1 MTCVFSTFAACDIA
15 DVFPPFDVFVIVA
28 GQLCSREDA
37 VGSWRWHNAP
47 GDAHCTAGTAR
58 QQHVGC
64 FFCNEGSCLAGDD
77 ANHADTRH
85 ANGTRTLHVAIVT
98 PLV

>member
-1 MTCVFSTFAACDIA
+1 MTCVFNTFAACDIA
-15 DVFPPFDVFVIVA
+15 HVFPPFDVFVIVA
-28 GQLCSREDA
+28 GRLCSREDA

-47 GDAHCTAGTAR
+47 GDAHCTAGTAD

-64 FFCNEGSCLAGDD
+64 IFCNERPCLARNTANNAD
-77 ANHADTRH
+77 ARH
-85 ANGTRTLHVAIVT
+85 TNGARAVHVAIVT